1 MTDGLSDVSSGMSSS
16 SCQCFV
22 NIGIWLFRFNTIAS
36 EDGLWNVVL
45 TLLCCNWTSK
55 CLLGCQMFE
64 TAWNCL
70 RVSVLLLLCGLRLTV
85 FTEEP
90 NDGLHFRVSALN
102 VTNVISPCKDICREP
117 IWRTVYRIKLKLVEV

>member
-1 MTDGLSDVSSGMSSS
+1 
-16 SCQCFV
+16 
-22 NIGIWLFRFNTIAS
+22 
-36 EDGLWNVVL
+36 
-45 TLLCCNWTSK
+45 
-55 CLLGCQMFE
+55 MFE
-64 TAWNCL
+64 TAWKCL

-117 IWRTVYRIKLKLVEV
+117 I